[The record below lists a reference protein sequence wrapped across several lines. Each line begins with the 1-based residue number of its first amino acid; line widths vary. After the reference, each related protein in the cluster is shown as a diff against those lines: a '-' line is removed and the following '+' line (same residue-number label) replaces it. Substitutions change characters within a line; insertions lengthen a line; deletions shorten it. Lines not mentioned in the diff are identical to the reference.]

1 MMDEKDVIVKVGD
14 LKQPRQPG
22 KSAKRKP
29 SKKSAKHGYKF
40 ESETLKSLARVKL
53 KHPDLW
59 YYKMVDTYSY
69 DWIKSVLRELEG
81 LLEKLNNLPYVRKR
95 FNDDLVRIRQIL
107 QTLQKFVV
115 PKVPADII
123 IFHNMRALIIEC
135 KSSQRHGGF
144 IPFSPYIS
152 DHQIE
157 ASIEIEKAGVP
168 YYFFI
173 CNRTVQRQHEG
184 FMIRSNRLLDMR
196 KWCDS
201 EYRRTIPWSR
211 VGRYADI
218 TLPKLK
224 GQVFDLEVIMG
235 YMK

>member
-1 MMDEKDVIVKVGD
+1 MDEKDVIVKVGD
-14 LKQPRQPG
+14 LKKPTRPG
-22 KSAKRKP
+22 KSTKRKP

-40 ESETLKSLARVKL
+40 ESESLKSLARLKL
-53 KHPDLW
+53 DYPELW

-95 FNDDLVRIRQIL
+95 FNDDLVRIREIL
-107 QTLQKFVV
+107 STLQKFVV
-115 PKVPADII
+115 PKVPADIFI
-123 IFHNMRALIIEC
+123 LYNNKALIIEC

-144 IPFSPYIS
+144 VPFEPYIS
-152 DHQIE
+152 KHQIE

-173 CNRTVQRQHEG
+173 CNRVTQRQHEG
-184 FMIRSNRLLDMR
+184 YMIRSKRLLEMR
-196 KWCDS
+196 EWCDS
-201 EYRRTIPWSR
+201 QYRRTIPWSR
-211 VGRYADI
+211 VKEYAEV

-224 GQVFDLEVIMG
+224 GQVFDLISIM
-235 YMK
+235 KHLE